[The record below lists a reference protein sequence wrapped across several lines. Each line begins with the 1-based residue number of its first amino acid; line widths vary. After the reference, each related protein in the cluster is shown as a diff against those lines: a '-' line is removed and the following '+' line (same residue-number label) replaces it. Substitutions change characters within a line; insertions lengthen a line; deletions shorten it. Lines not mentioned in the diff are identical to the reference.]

1 MDLGLKGKVAL
12 VAAGSKGIGRAT
24 ALTLSEE
31 GASVGICAR
40 GQEQLK
46 KTVEDC
52 EGPAVGVEADVTN
65 PSDIETFVEDTR
77 EAFGQI
83 DILVNNAG
91 GPPPG
96 GFEDMDPEDFEEALQ
111 LNLMSTVRLTK
122 QALPYIKKQPWGR
135 VVTITSVSVKEP
147 LGDLV
152 LSNTARAGATAAL
165 KTLSQEVADEN
176 VTVNT
181 VLPGLTWTG
190 RMQELVEDTA
200 DRQDMST
207 DEAREQKV
215 QTVPM
220 NRWGEPEEIADVI
233 TFLASE
239 RASFVTGTNVQVDGG
254 LISGLL

>member
-1 MDLGLKGKVAL
+1 MDLGLNGKVAL

-24 ALTLSEE
+24 ALALAAE

-40 GQEQLK
+40 GQDALQ

-65 PSDIETFVEDTR
+65 PSDIKTFVKDTK

-96 GFEDMDPEDFEEALQ
+96 GFEEMTPEEFEDALQ

-122 QALPYIKKQPWGR
+122 QALPHLKEQPWGR
-135 VVTITSVSVKEP
+135 ILTITSVSVKEP
-147 LGDLV
+147 LDDLV
-152 LSNTARAGATAAL
+152 LSNTARAGATSAL
-165 KTLSQEVADEN
+165 KTLSNEVADEAI
-176 VTVNT
+176 TVNT
-181 VLPGLTWTG
+181 ILPGLTWTG
-190 RMQELVEDTA
+190 RMEQLIEDQA
-200 DRQDMST
+200 ERNDISK
-207 DEAREQKV
+207 DEAREQRV
-215 QTVPM
+215 NAVPM
-220 NRWGEPEEIADVI
+220 GRWGEPEEIADVI

-239 RASFVTGTNVQVDGG
+239 RASFVTGANVPVDGG
-254 LISGLL
+254 FVNGLL